1 MTSTITNL
9 VPGKR
14 VQLPGMPCLVLKRQT
29 VEQLLRERAERVNLR
44 LLDWRATN
52 GPDHYREAE
61 RLPEEAESHE
71 EPGSK
76 N

>member
-1 MTSTITNL
+1 MISTITHL

-14 VQLPGMPCLVLKRQT
+14 VQLPGMPCSVLKRQA
-29 VEQLLRERAERVNLR
+29 VDIPGSAQDWDY
-44 LLDWRATN
+44 DWRAMN
-52 GPDHYREAE
+52 SPDHYRAAE
-61 RLPEEAESHE
+61 RLFEEAEPHE

>member
-14 VQLPGMPCLVLKRQT
+14 VQLPGMPCLVLKCQ
-29 VEQLLRERAERVNLR
+29 VVDIPGSAQDWDY
-44 LLDWRATN
+44 DWRAMN
-52 GPDHYREAE
+52 GPDHYRAAE
-61 RLPEEAESHE
+61 RLREEAESHE